1 MEGLVVYPELFY
13 QKLFALTED
22 RRYRKAYRL
31 LACSNASMGFIW
43 GLHGGEST
51 LVQSTLEQLCRAEPI
66 EVSGPSEP
74 LDGTQGRLIRLCL
87 DRGADA
93 CLMCWHISAAYG
105 AAVYTQLD
113 NLRFVFLECGAH
125 IRGEAAE
132 WQIRAVRS
140 CRERAEMGDIAE
152 EITDLDPDYD
162 SQEYITDLHTAEGI
176 LRQARARQNWKAC
189 RARTVGRIALFVRSL
204 FDEVRFRPGR
214 SGFEAARS
222 EFEALASGRSAAA
235 QEGAE
240 TMAWEDPT
248 SDDEAAAREA
258 SDEPSDALLSAAA
271 DLAEEVYE
279 GRLRLLHDDD
289 PVLKDHWADPPPQT
303 EVLVGD
309 AGDLPL
315 EELGFSVGALPF
327 RSRPL
332 SATQLRGIEKR
343 RVVAAAIA

>member
-1 MEGLVVYPELFY
+1 
-13 QKLFALTED
+13 
-22 RRYRKAYRL
+22 
-31 LACSNASMGFIW
+31 
-43 GLHGGEST
+43 
-51 LVQSTLEQLCRAEPI
+51 
-66 EVSGPSEP
+66 
-74 LDGTQGRLIRLCL
+74 
-87 DRGADA
+87 
-93 CLMCWHISAAYG
+93 
-105 AAVYTQLD
+105 
-113 NLRFVFLECGAH
+113 
-125 IRGEAAE
+125 
-132 WQIRAVRS
+132 
-140 CRERAEMGDIAE
+140 
-152 EITDLDPDYD
+152 
-162 SQEYITDLHTAEGI
+162 
-176 LRQARARQNWKAC
+176 
-189 RARTVGRIALFVRSL
+189 
-204 FDEVRFRPGR
+204 
-214 SGFEAARS
+214 
-222 EFEALASGRSAAA
+222 
-235 QEGAE
+235 
-240 TMAWEDPT
+240 MAWEDPT